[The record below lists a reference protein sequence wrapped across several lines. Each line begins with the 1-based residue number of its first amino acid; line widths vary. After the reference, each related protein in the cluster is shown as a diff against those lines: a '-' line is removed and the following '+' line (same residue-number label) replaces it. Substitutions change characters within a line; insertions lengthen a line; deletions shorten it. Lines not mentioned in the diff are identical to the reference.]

1 MRIPMLRI
9 KSALVVCLLLLGAC
23 VKDQQAARTR
33 NSGVDKEP
41 EKQQQATP
49 KKLPV
54 EEEPAPQER
63 PPDELPP
70 IEAPPK
76 QPK

>member
-1 MRIPMLRI
+1 MLRTI
-9 KSALVVCLLLLGAC
+9 TALLLGALLLGGC
-23 VKDQQAARTR
+23 IKDQQAARTR

-41 EKQQQATP
+41 EQREPAP

-54 EEEPAPQER
+54 EEEQ
-63 PPDELPP
+63 PPREPSSEELPP
-70 IEAPPK
+70 VEKPPE

>member
-1 MRIPMLRI
+1 MRRTML
-9 KSALVVCLLLLGAC
+9 ALFACLLLVGAC

-41 EKQQQATP
+41 EKQEQPTP

-54 EEEPAPQER
+54 EEEPREPASE
-63 PPDELPP
+63 ELPP
-70 IEAPPK
+70 VEQPPK
-76 QPK
+76 

>member
-1 MRIPMLRI
+1 MTRIL
-9 KSALVVCLLLLGAC
+9 KTLALALLLVGGC

-41 EKQQQATP
+41 EKQETP
-49 KKLPV
+49 TPEKLP
-54 EEEPAPQER
+54 PER
-63 PPDELPP
+63 PPSEPSSEELPP
-70 IEAPPK
+70 IEQPPE

>member
-1 MRIPMLRI
+1 MRCTMTRI
-9 KSALVVCLLLLGAC
+9 GTALLLSALLLGGC

-41 EKQQQATP
+41 EKHETP
-49 KKLPV
+49 TPNHQV
-54 EEEPAPQER
+54 EKPPPEEPSS
-63 PPDELPP
+63 DELPP
-70 IEAPPK
+70 VE

>member
-1 MRIPMLRI
+1 MRISMLRT
-9 KSALVVCLLLLGAC
+9 STLLVCFLALGAC

-41 EKQQQATP
+41 EKQEQPTP

-54 EEEPAPQER
+54 EEKPASNDQ
-63 PPDELPP
+63 DLPP
-70 IEAPPK
+70 IE

>member
-1 MRIPMLRI
+1 MKFPMFRTILLA
-9 KSALVVCLLLLGAC
+9 SLVALGGC

-41 EKQQQATP
+41 EKQEQPTP

-54 EEEPAPQER
+54 EEEP
-63 PPDELPP
+63 PPREASSEELPP
-70 IEAPPK
+70 IEEPPK
-76 QPK
+76 